1 MNCFFITFWFK
12 IWIDVAKV
20 GKSLCFLELSAL
32 KFREIL
38 ILSVKTG
45 IIGEGNGLFVDKY
58 ARFRQ
63 DGLT

>member
-12 IWIDVAKV
+12 IGFDVAKV
-20 GKSLCFLELSAL
+20 GKSLCFLGLSAL

-63 DGLT
+63 DELT